1 MKKLSAP
8 AAYYRNCR
16 RTRSPS
22 AWILD
27 RTSCYCVLQASLD
40 KINGFD
46 DVLTTHGWLCRST
59 PCASFAP
66 HLRS

>member
-22 AWILD
+22 AWILGPHQLLLC
-27 RTSCYCVLQASLD
+27 SS
-40 KINGFD
+40 GFA
-46 DVLTTHGWLCRST
+46 G
-59 PCASFAP
+59 
-66 HLRS
+66 